1 MNTDIESYN
10 KILLPLFRELDDL
23 INKGYGLSYT
33 FRDVIFKNC
42 TSMQKDDGLV
52 PLWVMDAGN
61 SAESSWTKEM
71 FETFVRKNDDEI
83 IHRWLYY
90 YDCDMLVTAF
100 CDRLKMTSSLARE
113 FYLHFPCD
121 SPCEMSDFK
130 GATMNIF
137 SSDTISFACVN
148 SIFIYLASSFDLLSK
163 IYVELK
169 QVDKVDFSVYPHMA
183 SRKVLLGN
191 ISKKDVFAKDT
202 LFERPICVNTILS
215 IRDRI
220 VHNGSFDFMQMV
232 YDCYDGPDGHCESTI
247 LFPDMENGNFIASK
261 NRRNFYSQSNRLN
274 LLLPSL
280 LKDVLEM
287 IDKTVEKLLM
297 TYK

>member
-1 MNTDIESYN
+1 MNTGIDSFN
-10 KILLPLFRELDDL
+10 KILLPLFNEFDNLV
-23 INKGYGLSYT
+23 NKGYGLSHT
-33 FRDVIFKNC
+33 FREVIFKKC
-42 TSMQKDDGLV
+42 TQMQKYDGWV
-52 PLWVMDAGN
+52 PIWVMDAGN
-61 SAESSWTKEM
+61 TAESSWTKEM
-71 FETFVRKNDDEI
+71 FETFVRNNNNEI

-113 FYLHFPCD
+113 FYQRFPCE
-121 SPCEMSDFK
+121 SPCKMTDFK
-130 GATMNIF
+130 SATMNIS

-169 QVDKVDFSVYPHMA
+169 QADKLDFSVYPHMT
-183 SRKVLLGN
+183 SRNVLLGN
-191 ISKKDVFAKDT
+191 INKKDEFVKDT
-202 LFERPICVNTILS
+202 LFERPICINTILS

-232 YDCYDGPDGHCESTI
+232 YDCYDGPNDHFESTI
-247 LFPDMENGNFIASK
+247 LFPDMANGNFIASK

-280 LKDVLEM
+280 LKDVLM
-287 IDKTVEKLLM
+287 VIDTTVEKLQ
-297 TYK
+297 TTFK